1 MNEFGFVLFCFSN
14 CPKAAIFKNPEI
26 KLSALSKIILFKD
39 QMYFIII
46 KVRWL
51 SGKGAF
57 CTSLSSIL
65 GISVK
70 AEGSFQAPDHG
81 QPWPSV
87 DFFLELHWLH
97 CPWLGHSRPHH
108 LPTAGL
114 QALVV
119 LPVGSCE
126 WSWIFALKSKGGF
139 SGLSYRT
146 MAVL

>member
-70 AEGSFQAPDHG
+70 AEGEKRLYRYPDFRSASSHRIHMHSNKKEKVRFMK
-81 QPWPSV
+81 SV
-87 DFFLELHWLH
+87 
-97 CPWLGHSRPHH
+97 
-108 LPTAGL
+108 
-114 QALVV
+114 
-119 LPVGSCE
+119 
-126 WSWIFALKSKGGF
+126 
-139 SGLSYRT
+139 
-146 MAVL
+146 